1 MPFSDFSSSSVIPV
15 MYDKN
20 AGYSG
25 RVHGEI
31 KLKNPAPKAK
41 NTLISDPIFFN
52 RSLQLLHSSYQK
64 KAKKRPFCL

>member
-1 MPFSDFSSSSVIPV
+1 

-41 NTLISDPIFFN
+41 NTLISVSIFSH
-52 RSLQLLHSSYQK
+52 SLLTVTASIVPKNTVKCAILDCERFMAIK
-64 KAKKRPFCL
+64 C